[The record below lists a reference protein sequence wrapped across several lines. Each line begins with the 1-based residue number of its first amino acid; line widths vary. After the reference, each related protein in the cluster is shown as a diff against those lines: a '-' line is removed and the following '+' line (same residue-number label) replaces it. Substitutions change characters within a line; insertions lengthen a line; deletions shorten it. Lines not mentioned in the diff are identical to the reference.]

1 MMGPDLTVAACE
13 QTSKNISGPRIP
25 GDWIGD
31 DVSRPDSVPRE
42 QRMQPGQR
50 VDVLEL
56 LMRPGVRV
64 PLIVAFGVDADQQ
77 IHGWTTHIREMLI
90 VDC

>member
-1 MMGPDLTVAACE
+1 MMSPDLTVAACE
-13 QTSKNISGPRIP
+13 QSSKNISGPRIP
-25 GDWIGD
+25 GDRICD
-31 DVSRPDSVPRE
+31 HVRRPDCVPRKE
-42 QRMQPGQR
+42 CMQPGQR

-77 IHGWTTHIREMLI
+77 IHG
-90 VDC
+90 